1 MKLKEFHDYIKQMG
15 REQQAPKVGNQVREE
30 LGSLEGPE
38 NFAIY
43 PLEDLATNADETDTL
58 QGVASLVGRVN
69 WHIESIKAME
79 HIGHKMDALGEMLG
93 EISIA
98 LLVAKSQ

>member
-1 MKLKEFHDYIKQMG
+1 MAPMVIDAGY
-15 REQQAPKVGNQVREE
+15 REQQGCNKGNHVQEE

-38 NFAIY
+38 NFSIY
-43 PLEDLATNADETDTL
+43 PVEDLASSANEADTL
-58 QGVASLVGRVN
+58 TGAASLVGRVN
-69 WHIESIKAME
+69 WHIEGIKAME

-98 LLVAKSQ
+98 LLVAKK

>member
-1 MKLKEFHDYIKQMG
+1 MKLHEFHEYIKEMEGKQKDCN
-15 REQQAPKVGNQVREE
+15 EINNFQEE

-38 NFAIY
+38 NFSIY
-43 PLEDLATNADETDTL
+43 PIEDLASSADEADTL
-58 QGVASLVGRVN
+58 RGVASLVGRVN

-98 LLVAKSQ
+98 LLVAKK